1 MAGSHKRFS
10 FLRRRAADIAAD
22 VDEEL
27 AGHLERRIE
36 ALMATGLSREEARRE
51 ALRRFGDL
59 QGTRRYCHQRQQ
71 EKERSMQRH
80 FAIADLVQDARIAL
94 RGLLRAPGLA
104 LTIVAS
110 VGLGIGAATAIFA
123 IIDAALLR
131 PLPYANPSQLVR
143 FYTDTPPYKF
153 RFSVVDY
160 QALSSQQTTFTRVA
174 AYADRPMT
182 YTDGSRAERLRGR
195 EVTATY
201 FDTLGITPALGR
213 NFTEAEARPGG
224 QPSVIVSDQFWRQRL
239 GGASDVIGK
248 VVRLDSVDY
257 VITGVLPPVTG
268 PLEFGQDYFVAAQW
282 GPPRRKGPFT
292 ITAIGRLPDPAHRG
306 AAVTDLHQITRR
318 LFPLWKTSYQDDKA
332 TWGLMDLKVFLAGNF
347 ASIAALALAAI
358 ALVWAIACVNASNLL
373 IARVTSRRRELA
385 VRTALGASRS
395 RVVRYLLAESAVLAI
410 VAAALGVGLAWA
422 GISLA
427 RTAGAPYIPRAAE
440 IVLGGRTLLVLAAVT
455 IVSGLLF
462 GMIPAIHGAGGPV
475 DEGLRSL
482 GRSSTG
488 SRAVRRLRGVLVGC
502 QFAVATPLLVI
513 AALLIASLN
522 NLARVDLGFDTRNI
536 LTGAV
541 MLPAAQYRDD
551 AKVLTMWERLRTEVS
566 RLPGVTAVA
575 FSNSRPPNDAN
586 DHNNFDLEDMPAGP
600 GRPQAVTAW
609 IDVTPEYFR
618 LFGLKLIEGR
628 LFDVRDTA
636 ADSPNVIVVDQA
648 WARRFF
654 PGQSAVGKRLKSGG
668 CSTCDWTV
676 VVGVVSPVKYDGL
689 DAADQG
695 VVYTPMTERGE
706 GLAGSFSGRTRYL
719 ILRTA
724 VPPSSLVSELRTTLR
739 DLDPNVPLSRVATID
754 ELVDQSLAQPRG
766 LSLLI
771 GALAAVALI
780 LSVVGIYGVM
790 AHYVQ
795 QQAKDISI
803 RLALGGSPRG
813 VLALMVG
820 RGMTLVGWG
829 LGAGLIAAFAFT
841 RMLSTRFFGVQP
853 GDPLTFSAVA
863 VLMLGAALVACGIPA
878 AHAVAVEPATV
889 LRND

>member
-1 MAGSHKRFS
+1 
-10 FLRRRAADIAAD
+10 
-22 VDEEL
+22 
-27 AGHLERRIE
+27 
-36 ALMATGLSREEARRE
+36 
-51 ALRRFGDL
+51 
-59 QGTRRYCHQRQQ
+59 
-71 EKERSMQRH
+71 
-80 FAIADLVQDARIAL
+80 
-94 RGLLRAPGLA
+94 
-104 LTIVAS
+104 
-110 VGLGIGAATAIFA
+110 
-123 IIDAALLR
+123 
-131 PLPYANPSQLVR
+131 
-143 FYTDTPPYKF
+143 
-153 RFSVVDY
+153 
-160 QALSSQQTTFTRVA
+160 
-174 AYADRPMT
+174 
-182 YTDGSRAERLRGR
+182 
-195 EVTATY
+195 
-201 FDTLGITPALGR
+201 
-213 NFTEAEARPGG
+213 
-224 QPSVIVSDQFWRQRL
+224 
-239 GGASDVIGK
+239 
-248 VVRLDSVDY
+248 
-257 VITGVLPPVTG
+257 
-268 PLEFGQDYFVAAQW
+268 
-282 GPPRRKGPFT
+282 
-292 ITAIGRLPDPAHRG
+292 
-306 AAVTDLHQITRR
+306 
-318 LFPLWKTSYQDDKA
+318 
-332 TWGLMDLKVFLAGNF
+332 
-347 ASIAALALAAI
+347 
-358 ALVWAIACVNASNLL
+358 
-373 IARVTSRRRELA
+373 
-385 VRTALGASRS
+385 
-395 RVVRYLLAESAVLAI
+395 
-410 VAAALGVGLAWA
+410 
-422 GISLA
+422 
-427 RTAGAPYIPRAAE
+427 
-440 IVLGGRTLLVLAAVT
+440 
-455 IVSGLLF
+455 
-462 GMIPAIHGAGGPV
+462 
-475 DEGLRSL
+475 
-482 GRSSTG
+482 
-488 SRAVRRLRGVLVGC
+488 
-502 QFAVATPLLVI
+502 
-513 AALLIASLN
+513 
-522 NLARVDLGFDTRNI
+522 
-536 LTGAV
+536 
-541 MLPAAQYRDD
+541 
-551 AKVLTMWERLRTEVS
+551 
-566 RLPGVTAVA
+566 
-575 FSNSRPPNDAN
+575 
-586 DHNNFDLEDMPAGP
+586 MPAGP